1 MKRNSCEIRPN
12 PYSRKETNKTKK
24 LTVFLYPLFKHIITG
39 F

>member
-24 LTVFLYPLFKHIITG
+24 LTVFYIRYLNTL
-39 F
+39 